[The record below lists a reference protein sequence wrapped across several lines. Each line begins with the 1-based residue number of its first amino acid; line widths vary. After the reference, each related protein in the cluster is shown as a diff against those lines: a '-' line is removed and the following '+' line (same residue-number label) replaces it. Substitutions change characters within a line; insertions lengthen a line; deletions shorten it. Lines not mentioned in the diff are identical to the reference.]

1 MLNLICFPHYTCGG
15 LLCDIMTDSFSPMG
29 PNGGIA
35 SIQHSMGKIG
45 DTNTVMFDYKPE
57 EFMQTLS
64 SKNLVDNTWIG
75 THCWPGHLPL
85 DQFNKVLIVT
95 TTTFKSKIYRW
106 ARAHY
111 HYFSSEWKS
120 IIGME
125 LLDKSRET
133 AKNYLVPFEPVLSGP
148 NVLNVEFADIV
159 ETTQEFCYAIN
170 YQEYIRH
177 MTRWKEVNYFL
188 YVEDFWKSDIVK
200 HFYQAE
206 LEVNLQRYYR
216 YE

>member
-1 MLNLICFPHYTCGG
+1 
-15 LLCDIMTDSFSPMG
+15 MG

>member
-1 MLNLICFPHYTCGG
+1 MS
-15 LLCDIMTDSFSPMG
+15 DSFSPMG
-29 PNGGIA
+29 PKGGIA
-35 SIQHSMGKIG
+35 SKQHGMGKIG
-45 DTNTVMFDYKPE
+45 DTNTVMLDYKPE

-64 SKNLVDNTWIG
+64 SKNLADNTWIG

-125 LLDKSRET
+125 LIDKSR
-133 AKNYLVPFEPVLSGP
+133 
-148 NVLNVEFADIV
+148 

-188 YVEDFWKSDIVK
+188 YAEDFWKSDVVK

>member
-1 MLNLICFPHYTCGG
+1 
-15 LLCDIMTDSFSPMG
+15 MG

-45 DTNTVMFDYKPE
+45 DTNTVMLDYKPE

>member
-1 MLNLICFPHYTCGG
+1 MS
-15 LLCDIMTDSFSPMG
+15 DSFSPMG
-29 PNGGIA
+29 PKGGIA
-35 SIQHSMGKIG
+35 SKQHGMGKIG
-45 DTNTVMFDYKPE
+45 DTNTVMLDYKPE

-64 SKNLVDNTWIG
+64 SKNLADNTWIG

-125 LLDKSRET
+125 LIDKSRET

-188 YVEDFWKSDIVK
+188 YAEDFWKSDVVK